1 MSSEEQLI
9 QPPDSGP
16 LVLNEENL
24 GRNVFRLALP
34 AVLESLSFSVV
45 MFVDLVMIGWLESI
59 PAMSAVGAAGA
70 LAFFVT
76 ILFLP
81 IGVGVTAL
89 VARSVGARNMEEAR
103 NVTGQG
109 ILLAMITGAISS
121 IVLVVFAP
129 QILQLMN
136 VAGGTRELAIPYQ
149 RLLFGA
155 FFFRLV
161 FMVGASA
168 IKGAGN
174 THTPM
179 IISGVMNAANV
190 ALNWFLIF
198 GVGPFPRLEVLG
210 AGIGSA
216 AAFALGAVLMTCVLF
231 TRHSVIRLRLRH
243 VGRRSWRIIRMI
255 LAVSLPNIGEQMFF
269 QFGLLLCFRIVTQ
282 LGDAAI
288 AAHTISIRIASFSFL
303 PGMGFAVAAATL
315 AGQSLGAGDARLA
328 AKSIRRTAFLASI
341 LMSLVAVLL
350 AVFPEFLA
358 GIFKP
363 APPVRSLIVPCL
375 IVGALAQIPLG
386 ISMSYSG
393 GLRGAGD
400 TVGAMMIAFIGII
413 LVRVPLALLLALILR
428 WGLVGVWAASGVDW
442 TTRAVFGY
450 ILVKRGAWR
459 SRMAGIPGPEPVPLG
474 ETRTA

>member
-1 MSSEEQLI
+1 
-9 QPPDSGP
+9 
-16 LVLNEENL
+16 
-24 GRNVFRLALP
+24 
-34 AVLESLSFSVV
+34 
-45 MFVDLVMIGWLESI
+45 
-59 PAMSAVGAAGA
+59 
-70 LAFFVT
+70 
-76 ILFLP
+76 
-81 IGVGVTAL
+81 
-89 VARSVGARNMEEAR
+89 
-103 NVTGQG
+103 
-109 ILLAMITGAISS
+109 
-121 IVLVVFAP
+121 
-129 QILQLMN
+129 
-136 VAGGTRELAIPYQ
+136 
-149 RLLFGA
+149 
-155 FFFRLV
+155 
-161 FMVGASA
+161 
-168 IKGAGN
+168 
-174 THTPM
+174 
-179 IISGVMNAANV
+179 
-190 ALNWFLIF
+190 
-198 GVGPFPRLEVLG
+198 
-210 AGIGSA
+210 
-216 AAFALGAVLMTCVLF
+216 
-231 TRHSVIRLRLRH
+231 
-243 VGRRSWRIIRMI
+243 
-255 LAVSLPNIGEQMFF
+255 
-269 QFGLLLCFRIVTQ
+269 
-282 LGDAAI
+282 
-288 AAHTISIRIASFSFL
+288 
-303 PGMGFAVAAATL
+303 MGFAVAAATL

-328 AKSIRRTAFLASI
+328 AKSIRRTAFLASM